1 MLALQRAL
9 TPVEAEKLQ
18 LGRLRKED
26 GERPRAESSGLE
38 IQSAGSSLLKGFI

>member
-9 TPVEAEKLQ
+9 IPVEAETRR

-26 GERPRAESSGLE
+26 GERPRMESSGLE
-38 IQSAGSSLLKGFI
+38 IRSAGSSLLKGFI